1 MLASSGA
8 VAGAIRAL
16 ALCGLCLF
24 AFPRHASAE
33 WHFTPMVGLT
43 FKGDTSITQ
52 LEAGAPGN
60 VHKQV
65 GGSVMLLG
73 EGIVGVEGV
82 GVFTPGFFQKDELI
96 NEANLVGSSKTF
108 ALMGNA
114 VLTVPRKWTEYFLRP
129 FVSGGLGMIYVSESD
144 FENLLPVHSTVA
156 GLNVGGGA
164 VGFITAR
171 TGVRFDL
178 RYYSSLHRSAPEG
191 DPVSIGRVH
200 ISYMTFSIGL
210 VLRR

>member
-1 MLASSGA
+1 MR
-8 VAGAIRAL
+8 AIRAL
-16 ALCGLCLF
+16 ALCGVCAC
-24 AFPRHASAE
+24 AFPRAAAAQ

-43 FKGDTSITQ
+43 FKGDTSIVT
-52 LEAGAPGN
+52 LEPGGPGK

-65 GGSVMLLG
+65 GGAVTLLG
-73 EGIVGVEGV
+73 QGIFGVEGI
-82 GVFTPGFFQKDELI
+82 GVFTPGFFQSDELI
-96 NEANLVGSSKTF
+96 NEVNLVGSSKTF

-114 VLTVPRKWTEYFLRP
+114 VLTVPRHWTEYSLRP
-129 FVSGGLGMIYVSESD
+129 YVSGGLGTIYASQSD
-144 FENLLPVHSTVA
+144 VTDLLSVRSTVA

-171 TGVRFDL
+171 TGVRFDF
-178 RYYSSLHRSAPEG
+178 RYYSSLHRSDPSG

-200 ISYMTFSIGL
+200 ISYMTASIGI